1 MGSAPR
7 RGRGARVFPFLRCG
21 CHATLPRVLPTPF
34 LSEVPPCHR
43 DRSCHAT
50 ALHLANPCTQRRRS
64 AAGTALCAPVV
75 AARAIACLSQARSS
89 SLASRLR
96 PVMASSQ
103 LGADHF
109 HGCTHSQAA
118 PTYCGVNASGAS
130 FAALLPHLPTLAAIG
145 PRQPFVAVVLCV
157 LCARFLVSRGWK
169 YSQIPRSP
177 APDRT
182 AHHIHKGHS
191 SRAPDTPNCEST
203 DRNT

>member
-1 MGSAPR
+1 VAATPR
-7 RGRGARVFPFLRCG
+7 
-21 CHATLPRVLPTPF
+21 CHACFPHLSCPKCLLVTVTLVPRYRAA
-34 LSEVPPCHR
+34 HR
-43 DRSCHAT
+43 P
-50 ALHLANPCTQRRRS
+50 PCTQRRRS
-64 AAGTALCAPVV
+64 AGIALCAPVV
-75 AARAIACLSQARSS
+75 AARTIACLSQARSS

-96 PVMASSQ
+96 SVMASSQ

-169 YSQIPRSP
+169 YSQISSLPGSRP
-177 APDRT
+177 HRT
-182 AHHIHKGHS
+182 SYPQGS
-191 SRAPDTPNCEST
+191 FQSRTGYT
-203 DRNT
+203 